1 MMRRSDKE
9 HVTASFF
16 DLFSILVLVLLAIV
30 AVSTPEE
37 SKKKDDL
44 GKIIPKAEFLITL
57 TWDDNSRDDVD
68 LYVKG
73 PDGQIAFFHNSS
85 AGYMFLDHDN
95 LGISNNVVMNPDGSA
110 TQLPDRTEIVTV
122 RAIVPGD
129 YAVHAIC
136 TAKTATQAFWTT
148 SS

>member
-73 PDGQIAFFHNSS
+73 PMARSRIFITRPRLYVSRPRQSWDQQQRCHE
-85 AGYMFLDHDN
+85 
-95 LGISNNVVMNPDGSA
+95 PDGSA
-110 TQLPDRTEIVTV
+110 TQLRT
-122 RAIVPGD
+122 VP
-129 YAVHAIC
+129 
-136 TAKTATQAFWTT
+136 K
-148 SS
+148 S